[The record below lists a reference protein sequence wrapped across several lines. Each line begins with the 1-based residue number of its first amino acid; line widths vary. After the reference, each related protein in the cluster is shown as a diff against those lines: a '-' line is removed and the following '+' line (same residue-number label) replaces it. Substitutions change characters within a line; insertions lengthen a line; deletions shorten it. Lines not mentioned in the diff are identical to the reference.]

1 MGARRKWLR
10 LTALIAFSGIPLFQA
25 PTDLSRLVPPQLPGR
40 LPVLS
45 SHFARCRHYLRPLGF
60 TKTLGKAV
68 GREPPSGGTF
78 FSCLRQKDL
87 MFPLTYFPFPKASLQ
102 PACWGRGSDG
112 RSGARGGRG
121 HRGNGLLST
130 CSAPGTVP
138 TT

>member
-1 MGARRKWLR
+1 MASINGANSIFTD
-10 LTALIAFSGIPLFQA
+10 TAVSGTDRPLEARSA
-25 PTDLSRLVPPQLPGR
+25 PAPRSSACV
-40 LPVLS
+40 VLS
-45 SHFARCRHYLRPLGF
+45 FHKVQTLPPPPRL

-112 RSGARGGRG
+112 RSWARGGRG